1 MKMMSL
7 ASVMALAQST
17 GQIVF
22 AVDALE
28 QELVPNGLK
37 LVPNTK
43 NIATVTTGVVM
54 RSSLAQTR
62 AMTKRME
69 IVRHT
74 VSP

>member
-17 GQIVF
+17 DQIVF